1 MTYSSLH
8 VYITTYFI
16 FISAHSPSSHYPT
29 TRRLS
34 SLCLSLPH
42 RSPFHRQTP
51 SLRSSSS
58 IARPISPPPS
68 SKEPGIPVRPLLW
81 RFAADLGC
89 ATGSRPKGDTE
100 ESPPQRSGKIDPTK
114 GDFRRRLLAPR
125 LLRSNACGNPARPA
139 DAKLAGSRLDTGTA
153 ISSTRGDDRLNIR
166 VLAGGPV
173 GVEISDTLETGTM
186 AKKMYMYIFLP
197 NSIAITNNVVF
208 YIL

>member
-100 ESPPQRSGKIDPTK
+100 ESPPQRSGEIDPTK
-114 GDFRRRLLAPR
+114 GDFRRRSLAPR

-139 DAKLAGSRLDTGTA
+139 DATSEGVSFGHRYRDIFYTGRGSSRYMCVGGRTCRCRDLRHVRNRHHVEKNLD
-153 ISSTRGDDRLNIR
+153 
-166 VLAGGPV
+166 V
-173 GVEISDTLETGTM
+173 
-186 AKKMYMYIFLP
+186 YIP
-197 NSIAITNNVVF
+197 S
-208 YIL
+208 